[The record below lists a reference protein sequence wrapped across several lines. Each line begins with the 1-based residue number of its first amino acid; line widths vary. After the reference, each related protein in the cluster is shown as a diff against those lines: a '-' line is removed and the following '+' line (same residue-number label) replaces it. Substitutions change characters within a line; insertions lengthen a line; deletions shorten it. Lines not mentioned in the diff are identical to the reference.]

1 MLFIDEPNAVYGNL
15 NVNSRESY
23 NEARSACADKGL
35 GNSTVQARCVSNP
48 CNVLGWECDTSEIG
62 QCCENPTKQKRPK
75 NTKRPNTKCPKRP
88 KGKGKGK
95 AAKEQ
100 PISVS
105 ASGKAIIGNAPKNGP
120 PSNNDNICQPREDVC
135 RPCDGVC
142 QPCEDV
148 YRRDEYINIQSRQF
162 DNVLCTPYSVSPC
175 TGFEGLDH
183 DICGCEQPS
192 PEIFI
197 IPQCCEKQPISV
209 SASGKATIDFE
220 EQPKGKVPTHS
231 NVCQPCDNV
240 CQRNENIQS
249 RQLVGPG

>member
-1 MLFIDEPNAVYGNL
+1 MLFIDEPNTVYGNL

-23 NEARSACADKGL
+23 NEVRSACADEGL
-35 GNSTVQARCVSNP
+35 GNCTVQARCVSNP
-48 CNVLGWECDTSEIG
+48 CNVLDWECDTSEIG
-62 QCCENPTKQKRPK
+62 QCCENPTKQRPK
-75 NTKRPNTKCPKRP
+75 NTKRPKSTKCSKRP
-88 KGKGKGK
+88 KGKGK

-120 PSNNDNICQPREDVC
+120 PSNICQPREDVC
-135 RPCDGVC
+135 RPCGGVC
-142 QPCEDV
+142 RPCEDV
-148 YRRDEYINIQSRQF
+148 YRRDEYINMQSRQF
-162 DNVLCTPYSVSPC
+162 DNILCTPYSVSPC
-175 TGFEGLDH
+175 TGLDY

-197 IPQCCEKQPISV
+197 IPQCCESTEPNV

-249 RQLVGPG
+249 RQLVDPRY